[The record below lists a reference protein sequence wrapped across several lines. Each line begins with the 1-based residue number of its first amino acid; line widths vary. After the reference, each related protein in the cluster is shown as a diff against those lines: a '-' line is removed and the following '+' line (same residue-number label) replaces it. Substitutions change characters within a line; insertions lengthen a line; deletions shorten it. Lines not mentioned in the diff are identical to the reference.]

1 MHEDSESIFRM
12 AYARVTTLR
21 YRVAQLGELFISN
34 SETNS
39 PNNEDLR

>member
-21 YRVAQLGELFISN
+21 YRVSQLGELFISN